1 MGNAKSN
8 TKPKIIR
15 TENGNLLRKDG
26 EIASEF
32 NRHFAAV
39 GEKLAQRF
47 DKNKIAQLHRRRRTL
62 PRITDSVVFDSVDEQ
77 EMKSVIDNL
86 DVGKSAGH
94 DGLPAKA
101 VKVCRAIL
109 APFLCRIINTSF
121 VTGVYPDAFKIA
133 RVTPIHKTGD

>member
-1 MGNAKSN
+1 MVKSPQN
-8 TKPKIIR
+8 S
-15 TENGNLLRKDG
+15 
-26 EIASEF
+26 IAILQPLEK
-32 NRHFAAV
+32 
-39 GEKLAQRF
+39 KLAQRF